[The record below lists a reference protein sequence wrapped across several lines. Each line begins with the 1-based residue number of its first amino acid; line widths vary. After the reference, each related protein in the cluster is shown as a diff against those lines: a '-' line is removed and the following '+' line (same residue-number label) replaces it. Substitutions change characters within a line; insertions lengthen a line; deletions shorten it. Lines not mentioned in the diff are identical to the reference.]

1 MGISVPTTPTPEGVT
16 GTVRTWFQT
25 VRAVATTLSAASGLL
40 TIDDVTL
47 VAGDRVLL
55 SGQLH
60 APDNGIYIVSSA
72 PWSRA
77 ADMAS
82 GSTVE
87 PTAHVPVSEGTSNE
101 DSTYQLTT
109 DGDIIVDTTSMVF
122 AKIAGG
128 GGGTPGGTEKTIQFN
143 SDPAGTFTGNGNLQY
158 DLSSVRLNVNASDML
173 VSEDGAPVLYADGTP
188 AGTQRVG
195 IGTTSPDRK
204 LEIVGAT
211 NGVSDDEPQLRLTHT
226 DATHYADFEV
236 DSSGAL
242 SIEPSGSTVSV
253 VNAALS
259 TRFPL
264 LLLDSTVG
272 GTFPYSLSVAE
283 CNQIVHMKNT
293 SGSGVT
299 ITLPDAT
306 SCPAGSWFEL
316 KDASGT
322 AAADTITIA
331 SAGGLID
338 GQATQTLTQNYA
350 AVGVY
355 SDGDAWSIAP

>member
-1 MGISVPTTPTPEGVT
+1 MKTNATGIL
-16 GTVRTWFQT
+16 GTARTWHQT
-25 VRAVATTLSAASGLL
+25 VRVVATANSAASGLL
-40 TIDDVTL
+40 TIDGVTL
-47 VAGDRVLL
+47 AANDRVLL
-55 SGQLH
+55 TAQTSGV
-60 APDNGIYIVSSA
+60 DNGAYVVAAGAWI
-72 PWSRA
+72 RA
-77 ADMAS
+77 VDMLV

-101 DSTYQLTT
+101 DSTFQLTT
-109 DGDIIVDTTSMVF
+109 DGSIIVGTTSMTF
-122 AKIAGG
+122 AKIAGGGG

-158 DLSSVRLNVNASDML
+158 DLSTVRLNITASDML

-195 IGTTSPDRK
+195 VGTESPDRK
-204 LEIVGAT
+204 LEIFDD
-211 NGVSDDEPQLRLTHT
+211 SDDPQLRITHT
-226 DATHYADFEV
+226 DATDYAELLV
-236 DSSGAL
+236 DSNGDL
-242 SIEPSGSTVSV
+242 SIEPSGTTVSV
-253 VNAALS
+253 VDAALNA
-259 TRFPL
+259 RFPL
-264 LLLDSTVG
+264 LPLDSSVG

-338 GQATQTLTQNYA
+338 GAPTVSLTQNYA